1 MDVTDIIR
9 TKRDGKRLTDSQIR
23 WFIAEFSSGESI
35 PDEQAAALAMAI
47 YFRGMTPDEL
57 TVWNKAMVDSGTT
70 LDLSR
75 VGRPTVDKHST
86 GGVGDKV
93 SLVLVPL
100 IAACGPAVPQ
110 LSGRGLGHSGGT
122 LDKMEAISGWRPNL
136 TPNEMIIQLTN
147 IGGMIAAATED
158 LNPAD
163 RRLYQ
168 LRDVTST
175 VDSIPLIASSIISK
189 KVAEGTSALVLDIKT
204 GSGAFMTDEENAREL
219 AHTMVEL
226 GEKSGMATVALITG
240 MHTVLG
246 RTAGNAL
253 EVAEA
258 IETLEGNGPKDLLE
272 VTLALAREMLTL
284 VNINTD
290 PADVLASGRPREI
303 FEKMVS
309 AQGGD
314 LSVGLPKAKY
324 KRIISAPN
332 SGYLKR
338 LDCKAIGMAA
348 WRLGA
353 GRARKEDPVSATAGV
368 VCLAKPGEQV
378 EAEQPLL
385 ELHSDNE
392 DHFPNATAVLDEAID
407 VTDSPPKLPALLIDR
422 IIHQN

>member
-1 MDVTDIIR
+1 M
-9 TKRDGKRLTDSQIR
+9 
-23 WFIAEFSSGESI
+23 
-35 PDEQAAALAMAI
+35 
-47 YFRGMTPDEL
+47 
-57 TVWNKAMVDSGTT
+57 
-70 LDLSR
+70 
-75 VGRPTVDKHST
+75 
-86 GGVGDKV
+86 
-93 SLVLVPL
+93 
-100 IAACGPAVPQ
+100 
-110 LSGRGLGHSGGT
+110 
-122 LDKMEAISGWRPNL
+122 
-136 TPNEMIIQLTN
+136 
-147 IGGMIAAATED
+147 
-158 LNPAD
+158 
-163 RRLYQ
+163 
-168 LRDVTST
+168 
-175 VDSIPLIASSIISK
+175 
-189 KVAEGTSALVLDIKT
+189 LDIKT